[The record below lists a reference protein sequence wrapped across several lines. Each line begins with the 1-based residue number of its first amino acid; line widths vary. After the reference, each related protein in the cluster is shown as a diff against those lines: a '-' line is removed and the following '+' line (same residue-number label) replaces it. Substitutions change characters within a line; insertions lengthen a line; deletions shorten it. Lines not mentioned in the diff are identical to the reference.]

1 MQGVG
6 RGLKKAKQLSTLN
19 VWAHILRMLQ
29 ISVMISVVANLIVVL
44 VLWARRKR
52 LKATHWFVV
61 ALALSDIC
69 FSLLLHPMLVAT
81 SFGSDADQLFTKTG
95 RVYFQ
100 IYQVVKNCKA
110 RQFSLLMSS
119 PLGITNF
126 CYYNTF
132 CFGMSTQLSNL

>member
-6 RGLKKAKQLSTLN
+6 RRLKKVKQLSTLN
-19 VWAHILRMLQ
+19 VWALIQRMLQ

-95 RVYFQ
+95 RVNFQ
-100 IYQVVKNCKA
+100 IYQTTSKELQGNSHCLCP
-110 RQFSLLMSS
+110 SSS
-119 PLGITNF
+119 PLGKTNLKI
-126 CYYNTF
+126 C
-132 CFGMSTQLSNL
+132 